1 MATYSRA
8 FDDIE
13 AIYNRQVSTVYRV
26 CYSYLG
32 NRADAEDATQ
42 NVFLRLLRSGASFE
56 SGEHEKAW
64 LIRVSANLCK
74 DVLKASVRKN
84 VPLDAIPEPEAKP
97 QEYDATL
104 DVVLSLDEKYKDVVY
119 LYYYE
124 GWSTDQISGALGKP
138 PSTIRSY
145 LSEARALLRE
155 RLGGEIA

>member
-1 MATYSRA
+1 MATFSRA

-104 DVVLSLDEKYKDVVY
+104 DIVLSLDEKYKDVVY

-145 LSEARALLRE
+145 LSEARALLSE

>member
-56 SGEHEKAW
+56 SDEHEKAW

>member
-155 RLGGEIA
+155 RLGCEIA

>member
-155 RLGGEIA
+155 RLGGEMA

>member
-1 MATYSRA
+1 VATYSRA

-56 SGEHEKAW
+56 SDEHEKAW

-155 RLGGEIA
+155 RLGGEMA

>member
-104 DVVLSLDEKYKDVVY
+104 DIVLSLDEKYKDVVY

-155 RLGGEIA
+155 RLGGEMA

>member
-64 LIRVSANLCK
+64 LISVSANLSK

-155 RLGGEIA
+155 RLGGEMA

>member
-84 VPLDAIPEPEAKP
+84 VPLDAIAEPEAKP

-155 RLGGEIA
+155 RLGGEMA

>member
-56 SGEHEKAW
+56 SDEHE
-64 LIRVSANLCK
+64 
-74 DVLKASVRKN
+74 
-84 VPLDAIPEPEAKP
+84 
-97 QEYDATL
+97 
-104 DVVLSLDEKYKDVVY
+104 
-119 LYYYE
+119 
-124 GWSTDQISGALGKP
+124 
-138 PSTIRSY
+138 
-145 LSEARALLRE
+145 
-155 RLGGEIA
+155 

>member
-1 MATYSRA
+1 MATFSRA

-104 DVVLSLDEKYKDVVY
+104 DIVLSLDEKYKDVVY

-155 RLGGEIA
+155 RLGGEMA

>member
-74 DVLKASVRKN
+74 DVLTASVRTN
-84 VPLDAIPEPEAKP
+84 VPLDASPEPEATP

>member
-1 MATYSRA
+1 MATFSRA

-56 SGEHEKAW
+56 SDEHEKAW

-155 RLGGEIA
+155 RLGGEMA

>member
-1 MATYSRA
+1 VATYSRA

-104 DVVLSLDEKYKDVVY
+104 DIVLSLDEKYKDVVY

-155 RLGGEIA
+155 RLGGEMA

>member
-155 RLGGEIA
+155 RLGGEME

>member
-145 LSEARALLRE
+145 LSEARALLKE
-155 RLGGEIA
+155 RLGGEMA

>member
-138 PSTIRSY
+138 PSTIQSY

-155 RLGGEIA
+155 RLGGEMA

>member
-1 MATYSRA
+1 VATYSRA

>member
-56 SGEHEKAW
+56 SDEHEKAW

-124 GWSTDQISGALGKP
+124 GWSTDQISGALGQP

-155 RLGGEIA
+155 RLGGEMA

>member
-1 MATYSRA
+1 VATYSRA

-56 SGEHEKAW
+56 SDEHEKAW

>member
-1 MATYSRA
+1 MATFSRA

-56 SGEHEKAW
+56 SDEHEKAW

>member
-1 MATYSRA
+1 MRIDVKGLNVPI
-8 FDDIE
+8 DDE
-13 AIYNRQVSTVYRV
+13 
-26 CYSYLG
+26 
-32 NRADAEDATQ
+32 
-42 NVFLRLLRSGASFE
+42 LRGLVERRF
-56 SGEHEKAW
+56 
-64 LIRVSANLCK
+64 ANLGK
-74 DVLKASVRKN
+74 RVAEL
-84 VPLDAIPEPEAKP
+84 
-97 QEYDATL
+97 ATL

>member
-1 MATYSRA
+1 MATFSRA

-104 DVVLSLDEKYKDVVY
+104 DIVLSLDEKYKDVVY

>member
-1 MATYSRA
+1 MATFSRA

>member
-1 MATYSRA
+1 M
-8 FDDIE
+8 
-13 AIYNRQVSTVYRV
+13 
-26 CYSYLG
+26 
-32 NRADAEDATQ
+32 
-42 NVFLRLLRSGASFE
+42 
-56 SGEHEKAW
+56 
-64 LIRVSANLCK
+64 
-74 DVLKASVRKN
+74 
-84 VPLDAIPEPEAKP
+84 DAIPEPEAKP

-155 RLGGEIA
+155 RLGGEMA

>member
-104 DVVLSLDEKYKDVVY
+104 DIVLSLDEKYKDVVY

>member
-1 MATYSRA
+1 VATFSRA

-155 RLGGEIA
+155 RLGGEMA

>member
-1 MATYSRA
+1 MATFSRA

-56 SGEHEKAW
+56 SDEHEKAW

-138 PSTIRSY
+138 SSTIRSY

-155 RLGGEIA
+155 RLGGEMA

>member
-74 DVLKASVRKN
+74 DVLKASDRKN

>member
-56 SGEHEKAW
+56 SDEHEKAW

-155 RLGGEIA
+155 RLGGEMA

>member
-1 MATYSRA
+1 MATFSRA

-145 LSEARALLRE
+145 LSEARALLKE
-155 RLGGEIA
+155 RLGGEMA

>member
-1 MATYSRA
+1 MATFSRA

-155 RLGGEIA
+155 RLGGEMA

>member
-1 MATYSRA
+1 
-8 FDDIE
+8 
-13 AIYNRQVSTVYRV
+13 
-26 CYSYLG
+26 
-32 NRADAEDATQ
+32 
-42 NVFLRLLRSGASFE
+42 LRLLRSGASFE
-56 SGEHEKAW
+56 SDEHEKAW

-138 PSTIRSY
+138 SSTIRSY

-155 RLGGEIA
+155 RLGGEMA